1 MSFLSKTFRYE
12 NALGQSITF
21 DYDHGFLLNLPDGV
35 DTISVNLS
43 TAQGVGQI
51 GATVQAKQIQVRP
64 ITMSGKIIGSNAQDL
79 KDLLVSVVRADV
91 GGVLY
96 ADDWHIGVVVTA
108 TPSIGPERR
117 GASFQFSLTAPYPY
131 WISGSR
137 KGEMLVGIE
146 PAFKFPWNMTKPY
159 RFGRKMTEKY
169 ALIVNRGQVD
179 APFVLT
185 ISCQGAGAENVRIE
199 NLLTG
204 EFLLLEKSLAEGETV
219 TVNVTHDRTYV
230 TSSEDGDCRGALT
243 LESNLFRLHTGDN
256 VWKPTADSGLDDLD
270 IQVTYA
276 EEMAGVTVV

>member
-43 TAQGVGQI
+43 TAQGIGQV
-51 GATVQAKQIQVRP
+51 GATVQATQIQVRP
-64 ITMSGKIIGSNAQDL
+64 ITLDGKIIDSNAQDL
-79 KDLLVSVVRADV
+79 KDQLISVVRADV
-91 GGVLY
+91 SGTLY

-108 TPSIGPERR
+108 TPAIGPERM

-131 WISGSR
+131 WVSGSG
-137 KGEMLVGIE
+137 KGTMLIGVE
-146 PAFKFPWNMTKPY
+146 SAFKFPWNISRAY
-159 RFGRKMTEKY
+159 RFGQKMLDKY
-169 ALIVNRGQVD
+169 AVITNNGQVD
-179 APFVLT
+179 VPYVLT
-185 ISCQGAGAENVRIE
+185 VSCIGSGAENVRVE

-204 EFLLLEKSLAEGETV
+204 EFLLLEKTLAEGETV
-219 TVNVTHDRTYV
+219 TINVTHDRTYV

-256 VWKPTADSGLDDLD
+256 VWKPSADSGLENLTM
-270 IQVTYA
+270 QVTYA
-276 EEMAGVTVV
+276 EESGGMTVV